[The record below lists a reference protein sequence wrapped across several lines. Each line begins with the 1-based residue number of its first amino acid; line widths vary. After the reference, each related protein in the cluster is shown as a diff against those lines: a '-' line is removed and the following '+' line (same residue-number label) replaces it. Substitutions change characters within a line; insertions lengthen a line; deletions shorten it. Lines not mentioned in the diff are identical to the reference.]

1 MNVDASACRVS
12 AGFGSGSGG
21 SGRPGVGGQ
30 SRRGPA
36 LPGGTVTFAFTDIEE
51 STHLLRRLGDRYAD
65 LVVEHRRIIRGAFG
79 AANGIEIDRQ
89 GDAFFFA
96 FPRARDA
103 VGAAVDVQRAHRL
116 TSWPDGVAVRVRIGL
131 HTGEPAVGEEGYLG
145 IDVVRAARICNVAR
159 GGQIL
164 LSETTRALV
173 RSALADGVSAV
184 PAGVWHLKD
193 MDGPERIYNLAVDG
207 METAEPDDPGEGRVQ
222 IPPGWERE
230 IEERFGKVGGRLV
243 ANINARLADS
253 LDAIDGNGQ
262 RTATA
267 RAAVKDENLEHL
279 AARAVDSL
287 EDKLRAGASAA
298 LRAAHLSDRP
308 I

>member
-1 MNVDASACRVS
+1 
-12 AGFGSGSGG
+12 
-21 SGRPGVGGQ
+21 VGGQ
-30 SRRGPA
+30 GRRGSA

-51 STHLLRRLGDRYAD
+51 STHLIRQCGDRYAD
-65 LVVEHRRIIRGAFG
+65 LLVEHRRIIRGAFG

-207 METAEPDDPGEGRVQ
+207 EETSEPDDPGEGRVQ
-222 IPPGWERE
+222 IPPGWGRE
-230 IEERFGKVGGRLV
+230 IEERFGKAGGRLV
-243 ANINARLADS
+243 ANINGRLADS
-253 LDAIDGNGQ
+253 LDANG
-262 RTATA
+262 RRSTTA
-267 RAAVKDENLEHL
+267 RAVAKDENLEHL

-287 EDKLRAGASAA
+287 EDKLRARASAA
-298 LRAAHLSDRP
+298 LRAAHLSRRT

>member
-1 MNVDASACRVS
+1 
-12 AGFGSGSGG
+12 
-21 SGRPGVGGQ
+21 
-30 SRRGPA
+30 
-36 LPGGTVTFAFTDIEE
+36 
-51 STHLLRRLGDRYAD
+51 
-65 LVVEHRRIIRGAFG
+65 
-79 AANGIEIDRQ
+79 
-89 GDAFFFA
+89 
-96 FPRARDA
+96 
-103 VGAAVDVQRAHRL
+103 
-116 TSWPDGVAVRVRIGL
+116 
-131 HTGEPAVGEEGYLG
+131 
-145 IDVVRAARICNVAR
+145 
-159 GGQIL
+159 
-164 LSETTRALV
+164 
-173 RSALADGVSAV
+173 
-184 PAGVWHLKD
+184 

-253 LDAIDGNGQ
+253 IDGNGQ
-262 RTATA
+262 RAATA